1 MKRITSSIM
10 ALVTALH
17 INAVPANQRPFVYTQ
32 PDGRQFT
39 LTLVGDE
46 HAHTYRD
53 SQGYAVTIGDDG
65 FVVRLAEKAET
76 LLKAKRIEAIN
87 EKRML
92 TAGLRNSFRPA
103 PGKDTRG
110 LIILVNF
117 DDLKFNNTKK
127 EIHKQ
132 MNDEGYSKNGATG
145 SARDYFIAQSSGQF
159 QPTFDVVG
167 PVNLDMPYRYY
178 GANDK
183 KGSDKNSAVMI
194 FSAVQKAANDG
205 LVDLNDYD
213 TDNDG
218 IVDMVYIIYAGLG
231 EADGG
236 DANTVWPHMWNLQ
249 GSAMF
254 ANQRIQDKRLGLYAC
269 SAEYRTD
276 RFADEGKSFSGI
288 GTFCHEFGHCL
299 GLPDIY
305 DVSYSGGYGMGTY
318 DIMSSG
324 SYLNNGNTPPNYSA
338 FERYSMGWLMYDDIT
353 TDRDITLSPISESNT
368 AIRLSSPTSPNE
380 YFILENRQQDGWD
393 AYLPA
398 CGLMITHIDY
408 DEEVWN
414 NNTVNN
420 DPNHQHVMMMAA
432 DNSWTTSTQSGDLYP
447 GLLDNTSF
455 TDTSIPNSL
464 LWDGTPLNKPV
475 TDIKMTEA
483 GISFHMGVN
492 ATGIS
497 SVDFWHKADGRSFDI
512 EGRELLTD
520 RKQTGKSP
528 LGITIVNG
536 RKIIN

>member
-1 MKRITSSIM
+1 
-10 ALVTALH
+10 
-17 INAVPANQRPFVYTQ
+17 
-32 PDGRQFT
+32 
-39 LTLVGDE
+39 
-46 HAHTYRD
+46 
-53 SQGYAVTIGDDG
+53 
-65 FVVRLAEKAET
+65 
-76 LLKAKRIEAIN
+76 
-87 EKRML
+87 
-92 TAGLRNSFRPA
+92 
-103 PGKDTRG
+103 
-110 LIILVNF
+110 
-117 DDLKFNNTKK
+117 
-127 EIHKQ
+127 
-132 MNDEGYSKNGATG
+132 
-145 SARDYFIAQSSGQF
+145 
-159 QPTFDVVG
+159 
-167 PVNLDMPYRYY
+167 
-178 GANDK
+178 
-183 KGSDKNSAVMI
+183 
-194 FSAVQKAANDG
+194 
-205 LVDLNDYD
+205 
-213 TDNDG
+213 
-218 IVDMVYIIYAGLG
+218 
-231 EADGG
+231 
-236 DANTVWPHMWNLQ
+236 MWNLQ

-368 AIRLSSPTSPNE
+368 AIRLSSPTTPNE

-432 DNSWTTSTQSGDLYP
+432 DNSWATSTQSGDLYP

-475 TDIKMTEA
+475 TDIKMTESEV
-483 GISFHMGVN
+483 SFHVGVN

-497 SVDFWHKADGRSFDI
+497 SVDFWQDANGKAFDI
-512 EGRELLTD
+512 EGRELLPD
-520 RKQTGKSP
+520 RKLTGKPSM
-528 LGITIVNG
+528 GITIVNG